1 MLKECSFLS
10 PQRMGNIRPIPC
22 PDFRVW
28 FKGTI
33 PWFQGLVWRNHI
45 LKSGYHNLKSGY
57 GNGLQILEI
66 TVMWPFLIRLII
78 RIYHFEVKIID
89 TASRFLWPRSK
100 ILSQSPQKIALKY
113 WTQQFGGCRLVGFSR
128 SPPQNFPSLLALREY
143 FQNFH
148 TSSQIHITDYFVNCH
163 FQAVL
168 CYLIYRNLWRRYL
181 FSLLN
186 CFKFEEKIFAAFFFD
201 NL

>member
-1 MLKECSFLS
+1 MVSSE
-10 PQRMGNIRPIPC
+10 PINYWNIP
-22 PDFRVW
+22 FRSW
-28 FKGTI
+28 YD
-33 PWFQGLVWRNHI
+33 N
-45 LKSGYHNLKSGY
+45 
-57 GNGLQILEI
+57 
-66 TVMWPFLIRLII
+66 
-78 RIYHFEVKIID
+78 
-89 TASRFLWPRSK
+89 ASRFLWPRSK

-181 FSLLN
+181 FSLSN
-186 CFKFEEKIFAAFFFD
+186 CFKFEEKIFAAFFWQPLILKEQSNPSVYLLLFLLD
-201 NL
+201 ILQYF